1 MWFYA
6 DSKMAGTPKPISP
19 LIGGS
24 PKPMV
29 MPPNM
34 VSPKLIG
41 RPPAVTT
48 MKINTS
54 PKPMMPM
61 MTPRPISPML
71 IKPTM
76 PTSPKPMMPLK
87 KPISPL
93 PNMPTKMI
101 SIPKVKY
108 TLNQKPVVFEKVCK
122 QVGYE
127 KVPIQ
132 YEFEKQVFPVKVVKK
147 QGMCKSPCMK
157 GKFGGVSP
165 KMGGKFSPKM
175 GGGSPKLQQLLFKLK
190 DKMSPGKQVISEQLK
205 MKFSPKHKHH
215 GHKHHGHGSPNM
227 FKLPCAMKTSW
238 HMNRSPCGK
247 DKFMHLGSGKS
258 CGSQSQSP
266 KCGGGNCGGNW
277 PRWQSSYVKTS
288 QSPCMTAVT
297 SNCNKK
303 FCSQC

>member
-6 DSKMAGTPKPISP
+6 DSKMAGTPKPVSP

-24 PKPMV
+24 PKPMMV
-29 MPPNM
+29 MPPKGM

-48 MKINTS
+48 MKLPIS
-54 PKPMMPM
+54 PKPMMVTPKPM
-61 MTPRPISPML
+61 VMPPKGMMVTPKPISPIL
-71 IKPTM
+71 VKP
-76 PTSPKPMMPLK
+76 PTSPKPIMMTKPVSPKPIIK

-122 QVGYE
+122 QVGFE

-147 QGMCKSPCMK
+147 QGMCNKSPCGM
-157 GKFGGVSP
+157 

-175 GGGSPKLQQLLFKLK
+175 LGKMNGGGKISPMVGGSPQLQHLLHKLK
-190 DKMSPGKQVISEQLK
+190 NKMSP
-205 MKFSPKHKHH
+205 KHYKH
-215 GHKHHGHGSPNM
+215 GGSPGM
-227 FKLPCAMKTSW
+227 FKIPCAMKTSW
-238 HMNRSPCGK
+238 NFNRSPCDK
-247 DKFMHLGSGKS
+247 DKFVHPGQVSPPCSPS
-258 CGSQSQSP
+258 C
-266 KCGGGNCGGNW
+266 KW
-277 PRWQSSYVKTS
+277 PRWQSSYVKSST
-288 QSPCMTAVT
+288 SPCMTAMT

>member
-6 DSKMAGTPKPISP
+6 DSKMAGTPKPVSP

-29 MPPNM
+29 MPPKGM

-48 MKINTS
+48 MKLPIS

-61 MTPRPISPML
+61 TTPKPISPIL
-71 IKPTM
+71 VKP
-76 PTSPKPMMPLK
+76 PTSPKPIMTMKPVSPKPIMK

-122 QVGYE
+122 QVGFE

-147 QGMCKSPCMK
+147 QGMCKSPCGMK
-157 GKFGGVSP
+157 
-165 KMGGKFSPKM
+165 GKFSPKM
-175 GGGSPKLQQLLFKLK
+175 MMKGSPKMGGSPQLQHLLHKLK
-190 DKMSPGKQVISEQLK
+190 NKMSPG
-205 MKFSPKHKHH
+205 KFSPKHKHH
-215 GHKHHGHGSPNM
+215 HHHKHGGSPDM
-227 FKLPCAMKTSW
+227 FKIPCAMKTAW
-238 HMNRSPCGK
+238 HFNRSPCGK
-247 DKFMHLGSGKS
+247 DKFVHPGSGKG
-258 CGSQSQSP
+258 CNSQSTSP
-266 KCGGGNCGGNW
+266 KFGGGCGGSW
-277 PRWQSSYVKTS
+277 PRWVSAYVPQKA
-288 QSPCMTAVT
+288 SPCMTAMT

>member
-6 DSKMAGTPKPISP
+6 DSKMAGTPKPVSP

-29 MPPNM
+29 MPPKGM
-34 VSPKLIG
+34 VSPKLVG

-48 MKINTS
+48 MKLPTF

-61 MTPRPISPML
+61 MTPKPISPIL
-71 IKPTM
+71 VKP
-76 PTSPKPMMPLK
+76 PTSPKPIIK

-122 QVGYE
+122 QVGFE

-147 QGMCKSPCMK
+147 QGMCKSPCGMK
-157 GKFGGVSP
+157 
-165 KMGGKFSPKM
+165 GKFSPKM
-175 GGGSPKLQQLLFKLK
+175 MMKGKLSPKMGGSPQLQHLLHKLK
-190 DKMSPGKQVISEQLK
+190 NKMSPG
-205 MKFSPKHKHH
+205 KFSPKHKHH
-215 GHKHHGHGSPNM
+215 HHKHGGSPDM
-227 FKLPCAMKTSW
+227 FKIPCAMKTAW
-238 HMNRSPCGK
+238 HFNRSPCGK
-247 DKFMHLGSGKS
+247 DKFVHPGTAK
-258 CGSQSQSP
+258 P
-266 KCGGGNCGGNW
+266 CGGSPCAMGANW
-277 PRWQSSYVKTS
+277 PRWQSAYVKQS
-288 QSPCMTAVT
+288 QSPCMTAMT